1 MFTFIK
7 NLFKPKTPNAAQAWK
22 MAGNDAQNGY
32 WLYAAPVHL
41 VLQRD
46 SFSLGETMPLPL
58 ENDEIAA
65 LTHSLNQHFQAD
77 KMQFFWHE
85 NVWFL
90 KLQSNPNIQTS
101 LPNLA
106 INQDVAKYMPT
117 GAGAMQWAKFQNELQ
132 MLLFAHPVNVAREAK
147 RQPLMNSIW
156 CYGGGEIL
164 DAQTKKHA
172 N

>member
-1 MFTFIK
+1 MLTFIK
-7 NLFKPKTPNAAQAWK
+7 NLFKPKLLNAAKAWQL
-22 MAGNDAQNGY
+22 AGNHTQNAY

-46 SFSLGETMPLPL
+46 SFSLSEPVPLPL
-58 ENDEIAA
+58 ENDEITA

-77 KMQFFWHE
+77 NMQFFWHE

-90 KLQSNPNIQTS
+90 KLKTNPNIQTC
-101 LPNLA
+101 LPNVA
-106 INQDVAKYMPT
+106 INQDIAQYLPT

-132 MLLFAHPVNVAREAK
+132 MLLFSHPVNAAREAK
-147 RQPLMNSIW
+147 RLPLINSIW
-156 CYGGGEIL
+156 CYGGGEM
-164 DAQTKKHA
+164 HA